1 MQFRFKAITIDGKEI
16 LGCKRAKNEKELL
29 AILKSEGFY
38 CLNYKKKN
46 QKRTIEIFNKVS
58 NKEISLFSKY
68 MYTSLKAG
76 INIGD
81 VLNLISSQVKNKK
94 FSKVLGEI
102 KGEIESGNSLSDALN
117 KFKYLFPSFFRSMV
131 LLGEESGKLQQI
143 FLNLESYYSSLHKR
157 KAKIKNAL
165 IYPLFL
171 FLFSILVVTVMITK
185 ILPVFITQITSLG
198 GEIPQLTKIFMH
210 IGNALNSYGIL
221 IIIFLSLLSIILLH
235 FGKAIMREIRSL
247 PFIIKIP
254 LMGSIIKKNFL
265 TSFSSAMYLLLDS
278 GIDIIS
284 ALNIFINCNN
294 NNFYNEKLRTCV
306 NNLEKGSSISNALQ
320 ASGIFPQLFISMI
333 SIGEENGNIDNM
345 LNTAN
350 SIFEEDLNLTF
361 ERYTALLEPILIL
374 IIGGFVGSIVLSIM
388 IPLFKL
394 STGGLQ
400 L

>member
-58 NKEISLFSKY
+58 NKELSLFSKY

-76 INIGD
+76 INICD

-94 FSKVLGEI
+94 FYRALGEI
-102 KGEIESGNSLSDALN
+102 KGEIESGNSLSDVLN

-143 FLNLESYYSSLHKR
+143 FLKLENYYSSLHKR

-198 GEIPQLTKIFMH
+198 GKIPQLTKMFMH

-235 FGKAIMREIRSL
+235 FGKAIIREIRSL
-247 PFIIKIP
+247 PFINKIP

-265 TSFSSAMYLLLDS
+265 TRFSSAMYLLLDS

-294 NNFYNEKLRTCV
+294 NNFYNEKLRTCI

-320 ASGIFPQLFISMI
+320 ATGIFPQLFISMI

-350 SIFEEDLNLTF
+350 SIFEEDLNLTI
-361 ERYTALLEPILIL
+361 ERYAALLEPILIL